1 MTFDIPKDM
10 EFEEISPR
18 KGSGSVSAFRK
29 TVRCAIYVWNKTNV
43 RLAVV
48 IGSDIA
54 TLLGLKSQ
62 SPVQVQ
68 VGVSNDIV
76 LATYQKGTDPK
87 VAYYTAKSNGSVKYP
102 KPYSDLRIMTTL
114 DKHLLD
120 YFKVTP
126 VKYITCEHMMKDKS
140 VIVRIHKD
148 LLSNPDDP
156 QQTLGF

>member
-29 TVRCAIYVWNKTNV
+29 TVRCAIYVWHETNV

-48 IGSDIA
+48 IGCDVAKLVGIQP
-54 TLLGLKSQ
+54 Q
-62 SPVQVQ
+62 SKVQVR

-76 LATYQKGTDPK
+76 LATYSKGTNPDL
-87 VAYYTAKSNGSVKYP
+87 AYYTAKSNGSVKYP
-102 KPYSDLRIMTTL
+102 RPFSDLRVMTTL

-126 VKYITCEHMMKDKS
+126 VKYIKCEHMIKDKS
-140 VIVRIHKD
+140 LIVRIHNN
-148 LLSNPDDP
+148 LLNNPDNP
-156 QQTLGF
+156 QQLLGF